1 MRSLRKLLGL
11 SGDPADHSDRDTRT
25 VRRIAA
31 EIDRLPER
39 EARYLAAFAY
49 VLARVAHADWE
60 ISAEELREMERLVQE
75 SGSLSEAQAALVVQ
89 IAKSQTVALGET
101 ENYLVT
107 RQFKDLTTREE
118 RVGLLRCLFAVAA
131 ADNSISD
138 VENAQISQIA
148 NELGLTR
155 TELAA
160 IRSQFRDQL
169 AVLKDPK

>member
-11 SGDPADHSDRDTRT
+11 IGDATEHSDRDTRT

-31 EIDRLPER
+31 ELDRLPER

-60 ISAEELREMERLVQE
+60 ISAEELREMERLVRE
-75 SGSLSEAQAALVVQ
+75 GGGLSEAQAALVVQ

-107 RQFKDLTTREE
+107 RQFRELTTREE

-131 ADNSISD
+131 ADDSISD

-155 TELAA
+155 TELVA
-160 IRSQFRDQL
+160 IRGEFRDKL
-169 AVLKDPK
+169 AVLKPS